1 MGPPIA
7 TLRSL
12 RVLAE
17 ERVHA
22 STLRAQRYKS
32 IYDPTYQGLL
42 TVEEVERAVEMYCTT
57 LFGGNAAY

>member
-1 MGPPIA
+1 M
-7 TLRSL
+7 
-12 RVLAE
+12 LAE
-17 ERVHA
+17 ERVDT

-57 LFGGNAAY
+57 PFGENSTY